1 MPNWNMSTSTNTPT
15 IHHKSWKMLSILIW
29 RCVYSTTNLMQKK
42 LKSMISQYGTAD
54 EIQVSFSW
62 KMERTWQ
69 FQKCLI
75 FTMNCCSKCTILR
88 EDSTTKPLSPWWFG
102 SQLVHMSSKLHR
114 SAQLQL
120 PCWNFYLATFI
131 MHLACTMCCAFPTFG
146 KNEIVERPTKM
157 TKPSVSHK
165 GLIGCKRPTYLYP
178 VNKLPQNES
187 SNLHQSL

>member
-1 MPNWNMSTSTNTPT
+1 MLNWNMSTSTDMPT
-15 IHHKSWKMLSILIW
+15 IHHNSWKMLSILIW
-29 RCVYSTTNLMQKK
+29 RCVHSTTNLMQKK

-69 FQKCLI
+69 FQKCLN
-75 FTMNCCSKCTILR
+75 FYHELLLKVHNTETGFYHKAFESLMVWQ
-88 EDSTTKPLSPWWFG
+88 STWTHVLKNT
-102 SQLVHMSSKLHR
+102 HR

-120 PCWNFYLATFI
+120 PCWNL
-131 MHLACTMCCAFPTFG
+131 HLACTLCCALPTFG
-146 KNEIVERPTKM
+146 KNEIVESPTKM